1 MSIKTWSNVQV
12 AIQSALGTALTV
24 SAISKASPGVVT
36 YTGTDPSNGDYHLLE
51 VQGMTQI
58 NNRVVRV
65 ANVNGGSNTYEAEG
79 INTTSYDTFSSG
91 SSTPITFGTTL
102 SVVRNMTSSGG
113 DFDMIDKTT
122 IHDLARSQIPG
133 AANAIVFNMECFWD
147 PSDAGLAALA
157 AASDIKAKRAVRI
170 TFADGS
176 KYLFNGYVACAMA
189 PQGSAQDLVTTP
201 VTITV
206 DGRGTFYSS

>member
-79 INTTSYDTFSSG
+79 INTL
-91 SSTPITFGTTL
+91 FGIPDPNFVHMFTEAEARGW
-102 SVVRNMTSSGG
+102 SVV
-113 DFDMIDKTT
+113 
-122 IHDLARSQIPG
+122 
-133 AANAIVFNMECFWD
+133 
-147 PSDAGLAALA
+147 
-157 AASDIKAKRAVRI
+157 
-170 TFADGS
+170 
-176 KYLFNGYVACAMA
+176 A
-189 PQGSAQDLVTTP
+189 PDRKSV
-201 VTITV
+201 V
-206 DGRGTFYSS
+206 